1 MNPFDLKAGAARP
14 PRAARGDRPL
24 FHRALYRRGAFDLI
38 AVWKKDRTLAFA
50 AYYNWS
56 LGWQLQLGGT
66 PRGSPPRRCGSHVIS
81 MFERSA
87 NPSPA

>member
-50 AYYNWS
+50 AYYNVVAAAVAA
-56 LGWQLQLGGT
+56 L
-66 PRGSPPRRCGSHVIS
+66 
-81 MFERSA
+81 
-87 NPSPA
+87 PAVATGLLAGNSS